1 MQVNTVVPPT
11 SGGMISV
18 RTSMKLFLIAQVS
31 ILMAVFDTVQRIMNE
46 NNISVTLTLEAFR
59 PGGRWSNLHKQRNF
73 LLRKTRQIVSMDFW
87 MKCKKVFS
95 KLQQVNQ
102 YWKWQFWDSICQN
115 ASNQHFLYKT
125 FRKIKN
131 WSCSPPD
138 TYLYILHDDDSLV
151 SDANS

>member
-1 MQVNTVVPPT
+1 MQVNTIVPPT

-31 ILMAVFDTVQRIMNE
+31 ILMTVFDTVQRIMNE
-46 NNISVTLTLEAFR
+46 NNISVILTLEDFR

-87 MKCKKVFS
+87 MKCKKVFA

-102 YWKWQFWDSICQN
+102 YWK
-115 ASNQHFLYKT
+115 
-125 FRKIKN
+125 
-131 WSCSPPD
+131 
-138 TYLYILHDDDSLV
+138 
-151 SDANS
+151 